1 MDEWHVLSDG
11 AGVVSCD
18 LANRMSPQ
26 IQPGVERPRA
36 AGNEIGAEATS
47 FPAPRRGGSVAS
59 KQPMRD
65 YLNAINTHVVVYD
78 GGMGATLEQFD
89 LTSEDYGGLAGKCH
103 EALVLRRPDVI
114 EGVHASMLDAGAE
127 VVETD
132 TFQASRLKL
141 AEWGLAE
148 HTLEINTKAA
158 EIARRAA
165 GERRYVAG
173 SIGPTGYLPAS
184 EDPAL
189 GQIRFGELVEVFAEQ
204 ARGLIDGGA
213 DLLIVE
219 TAQDILEVKA
229 AVFGARQAFKT
240 TGRALPIHTSV
251 SLLPNGGKMLL
262 GTDVSAVLCTLE
274 ALRVDVIGLNC
285 STGPQDMRDAIRFLG
300 EHCPVPVAC
309 IPNAGL
315 PLQGP
320 DGETI
325 FPEQPEPLADAL
337 AEFVERYGVG
347 VVGGCCG
354 TTPDHIRAIVERVA
368 TPPGA
373 AARTAGGGASAT
385 APPTRPVP
393 PRPAPRPPHLS
404 AMIAATPLVQE
415 PRPTMVGERVNAQGS
430 RKAKELLLAED
441 YDGLAQIAED
451 QVEGGAHVLDL
462 CVALTERTDEDEQ
475 MRLVVKKVSL
485 TQPAPIQVDSTEPE
499 VIERALEQCPGRAIV
514 NSVNLEAGRAKLDR
528 VVPVALAH
536 GAALIALTIDET
548 GMAKTAQRKVEIAKR
563 IRDLCCEEHGLDPEL
578 LIFDCLTFT
587 LTTGDEEWR
596 PSAVETIEGIRRIK
610 AEVPHVKTSLGVS
623 NVSFGVSPTA
633 RAVLNSV
640 FLHHCVDAGLDLAM
654 VNPNHITP
662 YGEIP
667 TGERE
672 LADDLVFNRRED
684 ALERFIAHFE
694 SKGEQEADAAAQ
706 DPTEGMEPEQ
716 ALHFH
721 ILRRRREGVEA
732 WIDASVE
739 KIGAVPTLNDVLLPA
754 MKEVGDK
761 FGAGELILPFVL
773 QSAEVMKRAV
783 AQLERYLDKLEGY
796 TKGTVVL
803 ATVFGDVHDIGKSL
817 VNTILTNNG
826 YTVVDLGKQV
836 PIQTILDAAQEHDA
850 TAIGLSALLVSTSK
864 QMPACVAELHAK
876 GLPYPVL
883 IGGAAINRAF
893 GYRAL
898 YPGGRESEEVYE
910 PGVFYCKDAFE
921 GLAVMDQLVDAQAR
935 GGLVERLRASAA
947 EFRAKGETPA
957 EELDFTDDSVRSPA
971 RTDAPVPTPP
981 YWGVREIEVDLD
993 EVYRHLDTHV
1003 LFKLH
1008 WGGRGVKGEA
1018 WRELLEGDFR
1028 PRLERM
1034 WREQD
1039 YLHPRALLGFFPC
1052 YALGNEIVVLDPATL
1067 DPAKPDDGADG
1078 RAPRLDPATL
1088 DPAAPDSG
1096 ADGRAPRLDPT
1107 PRARELTRFV
1117 CPRQPKGDRLC
1128 LADFFRPAVDGRPP
1142 AELDVVAVQA
1152 VTVGSEVTE
1161 VMARLES
1168 EGEFSEQ
1175 LFVHGLG
1182 VQAAEGL
1189 AEWLHATVR
1198 ELLGIGA
1205 TQGRRYSWGY
1215 PAVPEQSEHLKVEQL
1230 LGLSDIG
1237 MHITDGY
1244 APEPEQS
1251 TLALVA
1257 HHPQA
1262 IYFGT
1267 RQGRLLPNG
1276 SPDDVIKGS
1285 PRDPSLFA
1293 AGDTGPALGD
1303 EEPPDGT
1310 VEEEDEPAMAG

>member
-1 MDEWHVLSDG
+1 
-11 AGVVSCD
+11 
-18 LANRMSPQ
+18 
-26 IQPGVERPRA
+26 
-36 AGNEIGAEATS
+36 
-47 FPAPRRGGSVAS
+47 
-59 KQPMRD
+59 MRD
-65 YLNAINTHVVVYD
+65 FLQAISNRVVVYD
-78 GGMGATLEQFD
+78 GGMGATLEQFE
-89 LTSEDYGGLAGKCH
+89 LTAEDYGGLAGKCH
-103 EALVLRRPDVI
+103 EALVLHRPDVI
-114 EGVHASMLDAGAE
+114 EGVHTSMLDAGAE

-141 AEWGLAE
+141 GEWELADY
-148 HTLEINTKAA
+148 TVEINTKAA
-158 EIARRAA
+158 EIARKAA
-165 GERRYVAG
+165 GEHRFVAG

-184 EDPAL
+184 EDPTL
-189 GQIRFGELVEVFAEQ
+189 GQIRFGELVEVFTEQ
-204 ARGLIDGGA
+204 AEGLVDGGA
-213 DLLIVE
+213 DLLIIE

-229 AVFGARQAFKT
+229 AVFGARAAFKS
-240 TGRALPIHTSV
+240 TGRTLPIHTSV

-262 GTDVSAVLCTLE
+262 GTDISAVLCTLE

-285 STGPQDMRDAIRFLG
+285 STGPEDMRDAIRFLG
-300 EHCPVPVAC
+300 EYCPVPVAC

-325 FPEQPEPLADAL
+325 FPERPEPLAEAL
-337 AEFVERYGVG
+337 KEFVERYGVG
-347 VVGGCCG
+347 IVGGCCG
-354 TTPDHIRAIVERVA
+354 TTPEHIAAIVERVGR
-368 TPPGA
+368 TPSRPGGGPVGP
-373 AARTAGGGASAT
+373 RAGG
-385 APPTRPVP
+385 RPN
-393 PRPAPRPPHLS
+393 PRPPHLS
-404 AMIAATPLVQE
+404 SMIAATPLAQE
-415 PRPTMVGERVNAQGS
+415 PAPTMVGERVNSQGS

-441 YDGLAQIAED
+441 YDGLVQIAED
-451 QVEGGAHVLDL
+451 QVTGGAHVLDL
-462 CVALTERTDEDEQ
+462 CVALTERADEDEQ
-475 MRLVVKKVSL
+475 MRLVAKKVSL

-499 VIERALEQCPGRAIV
+499 VIERALEQIPGRAIV

-536 GAALIALTIDET
+536 GAALIALTIDEV
-548 GMAKTAQRKVEIAKR
+548 GMAKTADRKVEIAKR
-563 IRDLCCEEHGLDPEL
+563 IRDLCCEEHGLDPQL

-596 PSAVETIEGIRRIK
+596 PSAVETIAGIK
-610 AEVPHVKTSLGVS
+610 AIKEQIPQVKTSLGVS
-623 NVSFGVSPTA
+623 NVSFGVSPPA

-640 FLHHCVDAGLDLAM
+640 FLHHCVQAGLDLAM

-662 YGEIP
+662 YGEISEA
-667 TGERE
+667 ERE

-694 SKGEQEADAAAQ
+694 SQGEVETQTTA
-706 DPTEGMEPEQ
+706 DPTEGMEPEE

-721 ILRRRREGVEA
+721 ILRRRKEGVEV
-732 WIDASVE
+732 WIDRSVQ
-739 KIGAVPTLNDVLLPA
+739 KIGAVPTLNEVLLPA

-783 AQLERYLDKLEGY
+783 AQLEKYLDRIEGY

-836 PIQTILDAAQEHDA
+836 PIQTIVDAAQEHDA

-864 QMPACVAELHAK
+864 QMPACIQELHAK
-876 GLPYPVL
+876 GLEFPVL

-921 GLAVMDQLVDAQAR
+921 GLAVMDQLVDADAH
-935 GGLVERLRASAA
+935 GALLEKLRAGAT
-947 EFRAKGETPA
+947 EFRAKGEKPA
-957 EELDFTDDSVRSPA
+957 EELNFADDSVRSAA
-971 RTDAPVPTPP
+971 RTDVPIPEPP
-981 YWGVREIEVDLD
+981 YWGVKEIPVDLG
-993 EVYRHLDTHV
+993 EVYSHLDTHV

-1008 WGGRGVKGEA
+1008 WGGRKVKGEA
-1018 WRELLEGDFR
+1018 WRELVDGNFR

-1034 WREQD
+1034 WREATQGRPEGGRSSQGVD
-1039 YLHPRALLGFFPC
+1039 RTEARAPYLHPRALLGFFPC
-1052 YALGNEIVVLDPATL
+1052 YSKGNEIVVLDPRDRT
-1067 DPAKPDDGADG
+1067 
-1078 RAPRLDPATL
+1078 T
-1088 DPAAPDSG
+1088 
-1096 ADGRAPRLDPT
+1096 
-1107 PRARELTRFV
+1107 ELTRFV
-1117 CPRQPKGDRLC
+1117 CPRQPKGARLC
-1128 LADFFRPAVDGRPP
+1128 LADFFRPAAEDGSPP
-1142 AELDVVAVQA
+1142 SELDVIAVQA

-1161 VMARLES
+1161 LMAKLES
-1168 EGEFSEQ
+1168 DGEYAEQ
-1175 LFVHGLG
+1175 LYVHGLG
-1182 VQAAEGL
+1182 VQTAEGL
-1189 AEWLHATVR
+1189 AEWLHHEAR
-1198 ELLGIGA
+1198 AMLGIPA
-1205 TQGRRYSWGY
+1205 AQGRRYSWGY
-1215 PAVPEQSEHLKVEQL
+1215 PAVPEQSEHLKVEKL
-1230 LGLSDIG
+1230 LGLGDIG
-1237 MHITDGY
+1237 MKITEGY

-1251 TLALVA
+1251 TLALIA

-1276 SPDDVIKGS
+1276 SPDDLIKGS
-1285 PRDPSLFA
+1285 PRDPSLFGP
-1293 AGDTGPALGD
+1293 GDGAPELGD
-1303 EEPPDGT
+1303 EDPPDGA